1 MLDYAFNVLLIEI
14 LEDYSQVLERKEK
27 IGEKNY
33 SARMEAKHESTEI
46 CTKLHAQPNFNG
58 AFKSTSS
65 TQRQSHDRFQAFN
78 DSSSSVKT
86 KYTHINETIFLLSL

>member
-1 MLDYAFNVLLIEI
+1 MSILTISNFRVLDYAFNVLLIEI

-33 SARMEAKHESTEI
+33 SARMEAKHKSTEI

-58 AFKSTSS
+58 AFKAHPQHKGKAMTDFKLLM
-65 TQRQSHDRFQAFN
+65 TQVLQ
-78 DSSSSVKT
+78 
-86 KYTHINETIFLLSL
+86 